1 MQREICKFLGP
12 EASFEPETYNGITGY
27 IVDAYR
33 PFTPEMLAD
42 LRALSEE
49 YTRETREMVSRGYQ
63 GIPYRETQTI
73 RRLSQ
78 DYTLLEPPVE
88 DPFASWP
95 GRSTA
100 ASDSPYLCSTTHYPD
115 GASNPS
121 SNNTYEHGPKYPPDK
136 TYSMYPDLP
145 DAASYPSARNQ
156 TALEESLGPLN
167 EQFIPYCSEEGHP
180 VAQSYPLKL
189 ANFSPN
195 ASQPRDSIAAHSGSM
210 SAADNRVES
219 LVEEPHSRSDFHNDD
234 DETEWS
240 GISSS
245 GDDMVRFKK
254 KFSSF

>member
-95 GRSTA
+95 GHSVA
-100 ASDSPYLCSTTHYPD
+100 ASDSPYLCSTSHFPD

-121 SNNTYEHGPKYPPDK
+121 SANTYGHGPKYPPDK
-136 TYSMYPDLP
+136 TYPMHPGLP

-156 TALEESLGPLN
+156 TTLEESLGPLN
-167 EQFIPYCSEEGHP
+167 VQANPYCSEVGYP
-180 VAQSYPLKL
+180 RAQSYPPKL
-189 ANFSPN
+189 ANFHPN
-195 ASQPRDSIAAHSGSM
+195 ASQPCDSIAAHSGSM
-210 SAADNRVES
+210 SAADNRVEF
-219 LVEEPHSRSDFHNDD
+219 LIEAPQAGPDFHDDD
-234 DETEWS
+234 DESEWS
-240 GISSS
+240 GFSSS
-245 GDDMVRFKK
+245 DDNMVRSKTIF
-254 KFSSF
+254 